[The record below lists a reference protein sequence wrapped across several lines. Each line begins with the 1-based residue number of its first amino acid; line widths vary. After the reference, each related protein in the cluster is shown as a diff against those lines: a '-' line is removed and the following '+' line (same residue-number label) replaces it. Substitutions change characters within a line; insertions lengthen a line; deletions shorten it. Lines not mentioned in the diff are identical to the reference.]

1 MNSRTLLNIGL
12 LVLLLG
18 LGLLVLFEPGI
29 EPPPPPTTL
38 TTFNQ
43 DDITHVR
50 IDREQQEPLQ
60 LDRQQGGWRVL
71 AEQPIPTSEFQVLSL
86 LELAGT
92 ETKRSYPLD
101 QLDLGKLGLDPAS
114 AKVTFN
120 NELTIE
126 FGTTEPLSGYRY
138 VRVDDAVH
146 LIKDRYQHLIEADIS
161 TFIDHRLLR
170 EGSRIT
176 RLQLPRMTLAY
187 TDETHWSL
195 VPEDPDVS
203 ADAIQELLDAWQHAS
218 ALWVRKYAAG
228 SAEAQAQVHIQLE
241 GTQDTI
247 EFEIMARQPELVL
260 ARPDWHIQY
269 HLIGE
274 STDKLFNF
282 TKPTT
287 DDDPQSDK
295 DEGRI

>member
-12 LVLLLG
+12 LVLLVG

-29 EPPPPPTTL
+29 EPPPAPTTL
-38 TTFNQ
+38 TTVKQ

-60 LDRQQGGWRVL
+60 LDKQQGGWRVL
-71 AEQPIPTSEFQVLSL
+71 SGQPIPASEFQVLSL
-86 LELAGT
+86 LELADT
-92 ETKRSYPLD
+92 ESKRSYSRD
-101 QLDLGKLGLDPAS
+101 QLDLGKLELDPAS

-138 VRVDDAVH
+138 VRVDDTVH
-146 LIKDRYQHLIEADIS
+146 LIKDRYQHLIEADIT

-176 RLQLPRMTLAY
+176 RLQLPQVTLAY
-187 TDETHWSL
+187 ADETHWSL
-195 VPEDPDVS
+195 APEDPDVS
-203 ADAIQELLDAWQHAS
+203 ADAIQELVDTWQRAS
-218 ALWVRKYAAG
+218 ALWVRKYEAG
-228 SAEAQAQVHIQLE
+228 SPEAQVQIQLE

-260 ARPDWHIQY
+260 ARPDWKIQY
-269 HLIGE
+269 HLIGD

-287 DDDPQSDK
+287 DDDSQSDK
-295 DEGRI
+295 DEGQI